1 MAILPIDTGRYGS
14 VEMRRIFDEES
25 RLQKIL
31 DVEAAVAYAHS
42 QVGNIAKDAAEEVI
56 RKANTRHV
64 KVERCK
70 EIDKEI
76 DHDLMAV
83 VRALSEVCS
92 PSAARWVHFG
102 LTSADVED
110 TAYALQFKEALGL
123 VESGLI
129 DLERILYG
137 LVEKY
142 RETMMAG
149 RTHGQHMAV
158 ITLGLKLAV
167 WMREISRQIQ
177 RLRQTRERVLVGKIM
192 GAVGTGAGLGE
203 HAIEIQRIAL
213 ERLGLKPADMVTQVI
228 QRDIHAELLS
238 TLSLIGC
245 SLEKFA
251 LEVRNL
257 QRTEIME
264 IMEPFKFERQV
275 GSSAMPSKRNPVK
288 SERVCSLA
296 RLMRGLLIPAYENI
310 ALWHERDLT
319 NSANERFTFAMA
331 FILLD
336 EMILDMKSILSGL
349 LVFPEN
355 MEKNLEITGGLLVSE
370 NIVRVMVE
378 RGVARQEAHEIV
390 RRCSMRAVRER
401 KHFSEVLC
409 QDPDVSSVIKP
420 GEVNELLDY
429 SRYLGV
435 AQKLIDNALA
445 LSRAELETYQLSIQD
460 KESRG
465 R

>member
-1 MAILPIDTGRYGS
+1 MTILPIDTGRYGS
-14 VEMRRIFDEES
+14 AEMRRIFDEES

-31 DVEAAVAYAHS
+31 DVEAAVAYAHA
-42 QVGNIAKDAAEEVI
+42 QVGNIPKEAAEEI
-56 RKANTRHV
+56 LQKASTSYV

-70 EIDKEI
+70 EIDRQI
-76 DHDLMAV
+76 NHDLMAV
-83 VRALSEVCS
+83 VKAFSEVCS

-110 TAYALQFKEALGL
+110 TAYALQFKSALRVIEL
-123 VESGLI
+123 GLI
-129 DLERILYG
+129 DLERILLG
-137 LVEKY
+137 QVKKY
-142 RETMMAG
+142 RETMMVG

-167 WMREISRQIQ
+167 WMREISRHLQ
-177 RLRQTRERVLVGKIM
+177 RLAQAKERVLVGKIM
-192 GAVGTGAGLGE
+192 GAIGTGAGLGK
-203 HAIEIQRIAL
+203 HAIEIQKIAL
-213 ERLGLKPADMVTQVI
+213 ARLDLKPADMVTQVI
-228 QRDIHAELLS
+228 QRDIHAELVS
-238 TLSLIGC
+238 TLNLISS

-264 IMEPFKFERQV
+264 VMEPFKVESQV

-296 RLMRGLLIPAYENI
+296 KLMRGLLIPAYENI

-336 EMILDMKSILSGL
+336 EMIQDMRSVLSGL
-349 LVFPEN
+349 AVFSEN
-355 MEKNLEITGGLLVSE
+355 MKKNLEMTGGLLISE
-370 NIVRVMVE
+370 NIVKTLVE
-378 RGVARQEAHEIV
+378 RGVGRQEAHEII
-390 RRCSMRAVRER
+390 RRCSMKAISDRMP
-401 KHFSEVLC
+401 FSEVLA
-409 QDPDVSSVIKP
+409 QESSVSSVIHAK
-420 GEVNELLDY
+420 EISELLDY

-435 AQKLIDNALA
+435 TQKLIDKALA
-445 LSRAELETYQLSIQD
+445 STKTELATY
-460 KESRG
+460 
-465 R
+465 

>member
-1 MAILPIDTGRYGS
+1 MPILPMDTGRYGS
-14 VEMRRIFDEES
+14 AEMRRIFDEES

-42 QVGNIAKDAAEEVI
+42 QVGNIPKEAAEEI
-56 RKANTRHV
+56 LQKASTSYV

-70 EIDKEI
+70 EIDRQI
-76 DHDLMAV
+76 NHDLMAV
-83 VRALSEVCS
+83 VKALSEVCE

-123 VESGLI
+123 IELGLI
-129 DLERILYG
+129 NLEKILLG

-142 RETMMAG
+142 RETIMAG

-167 WMREISRQIQ
+167 WMREISRHLQ
-177 RLRQTRERVLVGKIM
+177 RLAQTKERVLVGKIM
-192 GAVGTGAGLGE
+192 GAIGTGAGLGE
-203 HAIEIQRIAL
+203 HAIEIQKIAL
-213 ERLGLKPADMVTQVI
+213 TRLGLKPADMVTQVI
-228 QRDIHAELLS
+228 QRDIHAELIS
-238 TLSLIGC
+238 TLNLISS

-251 LEVRNL
+251 LEIRNL

-264 IMEPFKFERQV
+264 IMEPFKVESQV

-296 RLMRGLLIPAYENI
+296 KLVRGLLIPAYENI

-336 EMILDMKSILSGL
+336 EMIQDMRNVLSGL
-349 LVFPEN
+349 VVFPEN
-355 MEKNLEITGGLLVSE
+355 MKKNLEMTGGLLVSE
-370 NIVRVMVE
+370 NIVKTLVE
-378 RGVARQEAHEIV
+378 RGVGRQEAHEII
-390 RRCSMRAVRER
+390 RRCSMKAISER
-401 KHFSEVLC
+401 RPFSEVLA
-409 QDPDVSSVIKP
+409 QEQKVSSVIPAKQIS
-420 GEVNELLDY
+420 ELLDY
-429 SRYLGV
+429 SRYIGV
-435 AQKLIDNALA
+435 TQKLIDNALA
-445 LSRAELETYQLSIQD
+445 STRAELATY
-460 KESRG
+460 
-465 R
+465 

>member
-1 MAILPIDTGRYGS
+1 
-14 VEMRRIFDEES
+14 IFDEES

-42 QVGNIAKDAAEEVI
+42 QVGNITKDEAEEVI
-56 RKANTRHV
+56 QKANTRHV

-110 TAYALQFKEALGL
+110 TAYALQFKEALDL

-137 LVEKY
+137 LVEKH
-142 RETMMAG
+142 RETVMAG

-213 ERLGLKPADMVTQVI
+213 ERLGLKPADMVTQII

-264 IMEPFKFERQV
+264 VMEPFKFERQV
-275 GSSAMPSKRNPVK
+275 GSSAMPSKRNPIK

-355 MEKNLEITGGLLVSE
+355 MVKNLEITGGLLVSE

-390 RRCSMRAVRER
+390 RRCSMRAIRER
-401 KHFSEVLC
+401 KPFSEVLC
-409 QDPDVSSVIKP
+409 QDPDVSRVIKP
-420 GEVNELLDY
+420 REVNELLDY
-429 SRYLGV
+429 SRYLGM

-445 LSRAELETYQLSIQD
+445 LSRTELETYQSN
-460 KESRG
+460 R
-465 R
+465 

>member
-1 MAILPIDTGRYGS
+1 
-14 VEMRRIFDEES
+14 
-25 RLQKIL
+25 
-31 DVEAAVAYAHS
+31 
-42 QVGNIAKDAAEEVI
+42 
-56 RKANTRHV
+56 
-64 KVERCK
+64 
-70 EIDKEI
+70 
-76 DHDLMAV
+76 
-83 VRALSEVCS
+83 
-92 PSAARWVHFG
+92 
-102 LTSADVED
+102 
-110 TAYALQFKEALGL
+110 
-123 VESGLI
+123 
-129 DLERILYG
+129 
-137 LVEKY
+137 
-142 RETMMAG
+142 
-149 RTHGQHMAV
+149 
-158 ITLGLKLAV
+158 
-167 WMREISRQIQ
+167 
-177 RLRQTRERVLVGKIM
+177 
-192 GAVGTGAGLGE
+192 
-203 HAIEIQRIAL
+203 
-213 ERLGLKPADMVTQVI
+213 
-228 QRDIHAELLS
+228 LS

-264 IMEPFKFERQV
+264 VMEPFKVERQV

-355 MEKNLEITGGLLVSE
+355 MAKNLKITGGQLVSE
-370 NIVRVMVE
+370 NIVKVMVE

-390 RRCSMRAVRER
+390 RRCSMRAVSER
-401 KHFSEVLC
+401 RPFSEVLC
-409 QDPDVSSVIKP
+409 EDPKVSSVINP

-445 LSRAELETYQLSIQD
+445 SSRAELETYQFSRSCT
-460 KESRG
+460 ESRG